1 MRASLKRR
9 GVNQAV
15 DGAVLDLVAGRVRG
29 ATTTAEVVEPMQS
42 TKQSQGSKPIIDQV
56 PQALVGCSKQ
66 SQSVSEFQSDFSARD
81 LHAATFRFV
90 ACLWVSSCFAGA
102 LTPPLDWYRHF

>member
-1 MRASLKRR
+1 MYASLKGRS
-9 GVNQAV
+9 VDQAV
-15 DGAVLDLVAGRVRG
+15 NCAVLDLVAGRVRG

-66 SQSVSEFQSDFSARD
+66 SQSVSEFQGDFSARD

-90 ACLWVSSCFAGA
+90 ACFYG
-102 LTPPLDWYRHF
+102 